1 MKFTFFRITF
11 DHLVLCFEAGPGK
24 ESYNNKRGRW
34 NCPRP
39 TSQDDDNGDDEE
51 KKNGAEAPGDGV
63 HSQGLMVGLLGR
75 HKRSVGSQWIM
86 NPRIGNL
93 KTKYGS

>member
-1 MKFTFFRITF
+1 MTIWFSASKQALGKRATNTRIF
-11 DHLVLCFEAGPGK
+11 IIE
-24 ESYNNKRGRW
+24 RGRW

-39 TSQDDDNGDDEE
+39 TSQDEEDDVR
-51 KKNGAEAPGDGV
+51 KKSGGEAPGDGV

-93 KTKYGS
+93 KTKNGS

>member
-1 MKFTFFRITF
+1 MTIWFSASKQALGKKATNTRIF
-11 DHLVLCFEAGPGK
+11 IIE
-24 ESYNNKRGRW
+24 RGRW
-34 NCPRP
+34 N
-39 TSQDDDNGDDEE
+39 G
-51 KKNGAEAPGDGV
+51 GEAPGDGV